1 MFDPKLYREAC
12 RELRAPEDKIEE
24 IIAMTE
30 KTNKKKIRPLRT
42 ALICAAAAAM
52 MVVSV
57 AAANPEAAEELWYR
71 VMDIVQIGQYR
82 SEIVGENGEHM
93 TLMSIPE
100 AAVENKDG
108 RAVLVIAGE
117 QTIDITD
124 ALASEG
130 RYVYEDT
137 DEGAHLVI
145 TVTGTIDNWEL
156 TVQLGKLGE
165 EPMASYTNSSNPG
178 TKEIYEDGEHLF
190 TVQNSS
196 LDDENTAAFIIQD
209 EDLDGEVSTGFYTTA
224 SEFPQP

>member
-1 MFDPKLYREAC
+1 M
-12 RELRAPEDKIEE
+12 
-24 IIAMTE
+24 
-30 KTNKKKIRPLRT
+30 
-42 ALICAAAAAM
+42 
-52 MVVSV
+52 

-100 AAVENKDG
+100 AAVENQDG

-124 ALASEG
+124 ALASDG

-145 TVTGTIDNWEL
+145 TVTGTIDDWEL
-156 TVQLGKLGE
+156 TVQLGELGE

-178 TKEIYEDGEHLF
+178 TKEIYDEDGEHLF

-196 LDDENTAAFIIQD
+196 PDDENTAAFIIQD